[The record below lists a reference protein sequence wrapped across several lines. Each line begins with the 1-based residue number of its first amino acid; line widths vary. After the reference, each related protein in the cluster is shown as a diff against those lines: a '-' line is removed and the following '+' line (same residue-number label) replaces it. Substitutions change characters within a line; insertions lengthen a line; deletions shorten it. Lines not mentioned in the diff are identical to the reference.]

1 MDKILIVEDDDEIA
15 ELEKDYLEI
24 NGFFVNIIQD
34 GNLVLDEIKNIK
46 YDLIILDIML
56 PNKNGYE
63 ICKEIRDL
71 VDIPILMVTSKT
83 DSIDKIRGLGIGGDD
98 YISKPFDPSELV
110 ARVKSHINRYK
121 RIKNSYSDSRDIIS
135 IGNIEI
141 NTKSWKVF
149 KDSKEIKLPNREFEI
164 LKFLAINPNIVFTKE
179 EIFEKIWGCDY
190 INDNATV
197 AVHINRI
204 RDKIELDSSNPQII
218 ETIWGVGYRL
228 NL

>member
-71 VDIPILMVTSKT
+71 VDIPILMVTAKT

-149 KDSKEIKLPNREFEI
+149 KDNKEIKLPNREFEI
-164 LKFLAINPNIVFTKE
+164 LKFLAINSNIVFTKE

>member
-149 KDSKEIKLPNREFEI
+149 KDNKEIKLPNREFEI

>member
-71 VDIPILMVTSKT
+71 VDIPILMVTAKT

-149 KDSKEIKLPNREFEI
+149 KENKEIKLPNREFEI

-179 EIFEKIWGCDY
+179 QIFEKIWGCDY

>member
-1 MDKILIVEDDDEIA
+1 
-15 ELEKDYLEI
+15 
-24 NGFFVNIIQD
+24 
-34 GNLVLDEIKNIK
+34 
-46 YDLIILDIML
+46 ML

-71 VDIPILMVTSKT
+71 VDIPILMATAKT

-121 RIKNSYSDSRDIIS
+121 RIKNSYSNSRDIIS

-179 EIFEKIWGCDY
+179 QIFEKIWGCDY

>member
-71 VDIPILMVTSKT
+71 VDIPILMVTAKT

-149 KDSKEIKLPNREFEI
+149 KDNKEIKLPNREFEI